1 MEIIF
6 NKINDTMELN
16 VINRKPISSNLGI
29 LTPSNQRYNPIDR
42 CIKTIELDIIKHEY
56 NIIYDL
62 ITKESHMYIY
72 NNKIKE
78 EYTECF
84 QNGQLNLTF

>member
-6 NKINDTMELN
+6 NKINDTMKLN
-16 VINRKPISSNLGI
+16 IINRKPVSSNLGI
-29 LTPSNQRYNPIDR
+29 LTPSNQRYNPIDK
-42 CIKTIELDIIKHEY
+42 CIKTIELDIIKYEY
-56 NIIYDL
+56 SIIHNLIVEDL
-62 ITKESHMYIY
+62 HTYAY